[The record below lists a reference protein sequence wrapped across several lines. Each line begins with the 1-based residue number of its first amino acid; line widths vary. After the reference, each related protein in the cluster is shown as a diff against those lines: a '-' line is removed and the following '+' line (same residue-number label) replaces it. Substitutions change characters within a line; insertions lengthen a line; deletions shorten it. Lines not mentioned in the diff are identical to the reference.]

1 MKEWKDDKTLV
12 ILLDEKFSLILYEY
26 VIFVNKI
33 IKEFLSGLHNIV
45 YVVFTRTGT
54 GNICSSFVAFT

>member
-33 IKEFLSGLHNIV
+33 IKE
-45 YVVFTRTGT
+45 
-54 GNICSSFVAFT
+54 